1 MGEGL
6 VTGKVLSSILTLL
19 AVAVLILFAVLLAGI
34 LFPED
39 RIVTP
44 RIDPVVTG
52 QPPILV
58 TSSYLFQ
65 EGIVM
70 ISVSVNASVYEG
82 AKRADKSV
90 TIVGNISENV
100 WIADSYR
107 AMVDDPAQESLY
119 QDLLTSFRKI
129 RIEEDLDSDEY
140 LELIAIYVQSLQYE
154 TLEENPAK
162 FPVETVVDLA
172 GDCDDKSLLL
182 AGLLSREGYSVA
194 LLSFGPENHMALG
207 IGSYGC
213 QFRNTSY
220 TFLETTNVSYVGIVP
235 EKLGTG
241 VSIYSEPIIIPIG
254 DGVTTYTR
262 CADTGYIHQ
271 TMVQSGQN
279 AKELEPRLEAMQEDL
294 KRKQQEIL
302 EMESHLQSLRNA
314 GNVRQ
319 YNALVSTHNTRV
331 SAYNDS
337 LHTYQQLF
345 TRYEK
350 YVMVHNYIIDH
361 EYDRKG
367 VLNYIKMN
375 MPV

>member
-1 MGEGL
+1 M
-6 VTGKVLSSILTLL
+6 TGKVLSSILTLL
-19 AVAVLILFAVLLAGI
+19 AIAVLILFAVLLAGI

-65 EGIVM
+65 EGIVT

-119 QDLLTSFRKI
+119 QDLLTSFQMI

-140 LELIAIYVQSLQYE
+140 LELIAVYVQSLQYE

-207 IGSYGC
+207 IGSDDC

-254 DGVTTYTR
+254 DGVTTYTC

-279 AKELEPRLEAMQEDL
+279 AKELEPRLEAMQDDL

-302 EMESHLQSLRNA
+302 EMESHLQSFRSA

-319 YNALVSTHNTRV
+319 YNALVSTHNTCV

-337 LHTYQQLF
+337 LRTYQQLF

-361 EYDRKG
+361 EYDRNG
-367 VLNYIKMN
+367 VLNYIKKN